1 MCVAD
6 GGSRT
11 NAPGRHHEE
20 EFGMKISLE
29 IRQVY
34 IGCEMHV
41 KQIAKRI
48 MAHSTVSR
56 HGICLSSNR

>member
-41 KQIAKRI
+41 KQTAKRI
-48 MAHSTVSR
+48 MATV
-56 HGICLSSNR
+56 